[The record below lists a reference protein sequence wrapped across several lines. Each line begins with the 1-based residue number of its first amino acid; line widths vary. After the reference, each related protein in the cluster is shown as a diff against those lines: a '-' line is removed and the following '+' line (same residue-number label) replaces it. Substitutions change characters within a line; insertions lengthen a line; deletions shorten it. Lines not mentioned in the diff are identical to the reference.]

1 MNEVLKM
8 LPQYTPDYVIDEI
21 EYYFEKINHNKY
33 DLFTLNNAI
42 SLVNLAK
49 MNKRVT
55 EEQAIKIK
63 EIIKKIKVM
72 NCL

>member
-55 EEQAIKIK
+55 EEQAVKIK

>member
-21 EYYFEKINHNKY
+21 EYYFEKINHNKN